1 MTRPTLHV
9 IEGSPEPDTPKA
21 RSRSRARAMAKPAE
35 MLQCRRCGGREF
47 TETVTGSILR
57 HGKPSGGTKALICV
71 ICLLA
76 GERVTAS

>member
-1 MTRPTLHV
+1 
-9 IEGSPEPDTPKA
+9 
-21 RSRSRARAMAKPAE
+21 MAKPAE